1 MSSELSPV
9 AELDDT
15 TDTQRATSTTRE
27 VRHAAGKSVDAQ
39 RVLASIHDFLKANKK
54 APSYELQLGM
64 GLSGG
69 LGLDSLDKVE
79 LLLHVE
85 KDFNVSIDPDKSTDV
100 ETIEDLMHL
109 LNSALLPENAEGAYA
124 GPGITDLERHLI
136 HEVPQFL
143 NDVDAQHGRTLTIQG
158 KTVYDFASA
167 NYLGL
172 DLDERIF
179 ARIGEDLRK
188 WGTHPSWTRAV
199 ASPLPYVE
207 LEQTLSGVVGA
218 PDVLVFPT
226 VTLIHM
232 GIMPLLADRGTL
244 FLLDERA
251 HKSIQE
257 GADLASAKGATVKT
271 FRHNDVAELKAALDQ
286 AADFSAV
293 YVCIDGVYSMTGA
306 DAKLPEMIA
315 LCRAYPNATLYVDDA
330 HGFGIWGS
338 APSEQHPYGTGGG
351 GLLRKYDIDVC
362 ADKVIY
368 IAALSKSFS
377 SLGAFI
383 TCRGADEREFF
394 STAST
399 FVNSG
404 PCPTASLSSALT
416 GLQISQSGEGDVIRR
431 RIHDLT
437 RRFVDGVREVG
448 LVVQNEGMFPLVSV
462 EIGTIA
468 AVTQA
473 AKILW
478 SKGILIT
485 PAVYPNAPIKGSMLR
500 FTITAANTPEEID
513 AAIDALEIVRDQVP
527 SAPYH

>member
-1 MSSELSPV
+1 MSSEFMPV
-9 AELDDT
+9 AEMNGKVEV
-15 TDTQRATSTTRE
+15 QRD
-27 VRHAAGKSVDAQ
+27 VHAKRLSPDSVNKKIDSQ
-39 RVLASIHDFLKANKK
+39 QLFISIHDFLKSTKK
-54 APSYELQLGM
+54 IHTQDLQLSM

-69 LGLDSLDKVE
+69 LGLDSLEKVE
-79 LLLHVE
+79 LLLHME
-85 KDFNVSIDPDKSTDV
+85 NDFGVSIDPDKSTAV

-109 LNSALLPENAEGAYA
+109 VNGALVPEAEGDAYA
-124 GPGITDLERHLI
+124 GPGLTNLERHLI

-143 NDVDAQHGRTLTIQG
+143 NDVDEQHGRALKIQG

-179 ARIGEDLRK
+179 NRIGEDLRK
-188 WGTHPSWTRAV
+188 WGTHPSWTRAI
-199 ASPLPYVE
+199 ASPQPYVE
-207 LEQTLSGVVGA
+207 LEETLCGVVGV
-218 PDVLVFPT
+218 PHVLVFPT

-232 GIMPLLADRGTL
+232 GIMPLLADRNTL

-257 GADLASAKGATVKT
+257 GADLASAKGATTKT
-271 FRHNDVAELKAALDQ
+271 FRHNDLAELKAELDK
-286 AADFSAV
+286 AGDFNAV
-293 YVCIDGVYSMTGA
+293 YVCIDGVYSMTGV

-315 LCRAYPNATLYVDDA
+315 LCRKYSNATLYVDDA

-338 APSEQHPYGTGGG
+338 APSDQHPYGTGGG
-351 GLLRKYDIDVC
+351 GLLRKYGVDVRS
-362 ADKVIY
+362 DKVIY

-383 TCRGADEREFF
+383 TCRSADEREFF

-404 PCPTASLSSALT
+404 PCPTASLSSALM
-416 GLQISQSGEGDVIRR
+416 GLKISQSSEGEVIRR

-437 RRFVDGVREVG
+437 RRFIDGVKEVG

-485 PAVYPNAPIKGSMLR
+485 PAVYPNAPIKRSMLR

-527 SAPYH
+527 SAPYN

>member
-1 MSSELSPV
+1 MSSELTLA
-9 AELDDT
+9 AELDGAN
-15 TDTQRATSTTRE
+15 QTSRE
-27 VRHAAGKSVDAQ
+27 SARHIDSAGTAGKKLDAA
-39 RVLASIHDFLKANKK
+39 RLLDSIRDFLKSSKK
-54 APSYELQLGM
+54 GSVPELQLNM
-64 GLSGG
+64 ALSGG
-69 LGLDSLDKVE
+69 LGLDSLEKVE

-85 KDFNVSIDPDKSTDV
+85 KAFGVSIDPDKSTSV
-100 ETIEDLMHL
+100 ETIEDLL
-109 LNSALLPENAEGAYA
+109 GLVNGALEPDSEDAYS

-143 NDVDAQHGRTLTIQG
+143 NDVDEQRGRTLKIQG
-158 KTVYDFASA
+158 RTVYDFASA

-179 ARIGEDLRK
+179 KRIQEDLHK
-188 WGTHPSWTRAV
+188 WGTHPSWTRAI

-207 LEQTLSGVVGA
+207 LEEVLCGVVGA
-218 PDVLVFPT
+218 PSVLVFPT

-232 GIMPLLADRGTL
+232 GIMPLLAGRNTL

-257 GADLASAKGATVKT
+257 GAELASAKGAETRT
-271 FRHNDVAELKAALDQ
+271 FPHNDVAALKQALEQ
-286 AADFSAV
+286 ARDRAAV
-293 YVCIDGVYSMTGA
+293 YVCVDGVYSMTGV
-306 DAKLPEMIA
+306 DARLPEMIA
-315 LCRAYPNATLYVDDA
+315 LCRDYPNATLYVDDA
-330 HGFGIWGS
+330 HGFGIWGT
-338 APSEQHPYGTGGG
+338 APDEKNPYGTGGG
-351 GLLRKYDIDVC
+351 GLLRKYGVDVR

-383 TCRGADEREFF
+383 TCRSGDEREFF

-404 PCPTASLSSALT
+404 PCPTASLSSALM
-416 GLQISQSGEGDVIRR
+416 GLKISQSSEGDVIRR

-437 RRFVDGVREVG
+437 RRFIEGVKEVG

-473 AKILW
+473 AKLLW

-485 PAVYPNAPIKGSMLR
+485 PAVYPNAPIKRSMLR

-513 AAIDALEIVRDQVP
+513 AAIDALELVRDQVP
-527 SAPYH
+527 SAPYL